1 MININFP
8 LKFSL
13 DINLEICQSFFA
25 EVDEKFGI
33 SSGLSENLGKMR
45 SDSRQREGITL
56 QNWTHL
62 SRSRTFPQFLNEIII
77 TKK

>member
-13 DINLEICQSFFA
+13 DINLEIFQSFFA

-45 SDSRQREGITL
+45 FDSRQREGITL

-62 SRSRTFPQFLNEIII
+62 SGAGPFP
-77 TKK
+77 KS

>member
-1 MININFP
+1 MININSP

-13 DINLEICQSFFA
+13 DINLEIFQSFFA

-56 QNWTHL
+56 QNGKHL
-62 SRSRTFPQFLNEIII
+62 SGAGPF
-77 TKK
+77 TKS